1 MRWLSIRM
9 RSHLMWAPGQDAKLW
24 EGRNEQVAEKLK
36 PCMLIKV
43 VTQRQAL
50 GLKASPSGLQ

>member
-1 MRWLSIRM
+1 
-9 RSHLMWAPGQDAKLW
+9 MWAPGQDAKLW